1 MKILKSRNRGY
12 GREPAWIG
20 SVPMLEF
27 SGFPSLPVLADFR
40 HGRCDFH
47 FFHGFLAAKSLAFSE
62 RGLERAC
69 SVNLA
74 S

>member
-27 SGFPSLPVLADFR
+27 SGFPSLPVLARLFAR
-40 HGRCDFH
+40 RE
-47 FFHGFLAAKSLAFSE
+47 E
-62 RGLERAC
+62 RLGERR
-69 SVNLA
+69 SG
-74 S
+74 